1 MATDW
6 TSLGLAAI
14 GVGGTIGGTFLG
26 AWMQGRSQDRMHE
39 QQQRERA
46 AEVIGVALQ
55 LHLDTAPSRL
65 KLKSDQEALLRAFDS
80 LRERHYALRMQFLTL
95 SAWHPSEKV
104 KDLALEAASAMT
116 NSLSASIDYAS
127 DFTNDSD
134 GTKVYHEQAERAFK
148 KVDPVLVDLTRA
160 IRAG

>member
-1 MATDW
+1 M
-6 TSLGLAAI
+6 
-14 GVGGTIGGTFLG
+14 
-26 AWMQGRSQDRMHE
+26 
-39 QQQRERA
+39 
-46 AEVIGVALQ
+46 IGVALQ